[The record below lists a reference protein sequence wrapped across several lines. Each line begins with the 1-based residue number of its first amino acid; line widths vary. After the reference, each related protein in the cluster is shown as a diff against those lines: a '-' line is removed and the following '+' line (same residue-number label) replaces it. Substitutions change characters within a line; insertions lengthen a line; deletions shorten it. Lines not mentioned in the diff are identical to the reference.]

1 MFCSVLKTLGDMNSR
16 RGICSEISGANLPRH
31 SPGKWQSIC
40 KEQWKCWENSVA
52 SWLGPRDK
60 AVNKTDAGH
69 LELLCSNWAFISH
82 RTLSSPSN
90 LGRKN
95 FLAAF
100 LGQQPVSLL
109 PSSWGGGPV
118 RAQGWLWGLMEVAS
132 SQCGPGLPEP
142 VLAFAPRARWRVPLH
157 LPFCLW
163 LPSLLLVLKDLPV
176 FILSTPVV
184 CAGGYT
190 INYCSVSLLLIS
202 TARACWNIN
211 SHRGTHSTRWF
222 SLSRWSNWQHI
233 LQTSLN
239 SSILEIYDNHRSV
252 QI

>member
-1 MFCSVLKTLGDMNSR
+1 MFCCVLKTLGDMNSR

-60 AVNKTDAGH
+60 AVNKMDAGH
-69 LELLCSNWAFISH
+69 LELLCSYWAFISH

-118 RAQGWLWGLMEVAS
+118 RAQGWLRGLMEVAS
-132 SQCGPGLPEP
+132 SQCAGLVLPARSWLTRACACRCTPGPGGACPCIYP
-142 VLAFAPRARWRVPLH
+142 
-157 LPFCLW
+157 
-163 LPSLLLVLKDLPV
+163 
-176 FILSTPVV
+176 
-184 CAGGYT
+184 
-190 INYCSVSLLLIS
+190 SVSDFPPCFWSWSI
-202 TARACWNIN
+202 
-211 SHRGTHSTRWF
+211 
-222 SLSRWSNWQHI
+222 SLSLFWALLWFVRVV
-233 LQTSLN
+233 TP
-239 SSILEIYDNHRSV
+239 
-252 QI
+252 

>member
-1 MFCSVLKTLGDMNSR
+1 MNSR

-100 LGQQPVSLL
+100 LGQQPVSLV
-109 PSSWGGGPV
+109 PSSWGGPSGP
-118 RAQGWLWGLMEVAS
+118 RADSGVWWRWPPPSAVLAYQSLCLPLHP
-132 SQCGPGLPEP
+132 GPGGACPCIYP
-142 VLAFAPRARWRVPLH
+142 
-157 LPFCLW
+157 
-163 LPSLLLVLKDLPV
+163 
-176 FILSTPVV
+176 
-184 CAGGYT
+184 
-190 INYCSVSLLLIS
+190 SVSDFPPCFWSWRI
-202 TARACWNIN
+202 
-211 SHRGTHSTRWF
+211 
-222 SLSRWSNWQHI
+222 SLSLFWALLWFVRVV
-233 LQTSLN
+233 TP
-239 SSILEIYDNHRSV
+239 
-252 QI
+252 